1 MKKKTYKAPQSTA
14 IELKAESLMEASQF
28 DATVNPPTEEVEADD
43 ALSRILNNPFLN

>member
-1 MKKKTYKAPQSTA
+1 MKKKTYTAPQST
-14 IELKAESLMEASQF
+14 IIVVKTECLMEASQF